1 MIFLLFLGLESQSC
15 PYIPRWQIRDA
26 LSIGGGYPGGLTGYN
41 TEV

>member
-1 MIFLLFLGLESQSC
+1 VTGLESQSC

-26 LSIGGGYPGGLTGYN
+26 LSIGGGFPGGLSGYN